1 MLNKFKKYIDKLNAL
16 LDNGLIIKSISNNE
30 INISDKYIICCD
42 LYDNYLYFH
51 RVNELTNHGFMFYD
65 VLNFKTL
72 KIFIDNLMYDLNNG
86 IIAP

>member
-1 MLNKFKKYIDKLNAL
+1 MMKKFKHNIDKLNAL

-42 LYDNYLYFH
+42 DETIYFH
-51 RVNELTNHGFMFYD
+51 RVNEITNHSFMFYD

-86 IIAP
+86 IITP